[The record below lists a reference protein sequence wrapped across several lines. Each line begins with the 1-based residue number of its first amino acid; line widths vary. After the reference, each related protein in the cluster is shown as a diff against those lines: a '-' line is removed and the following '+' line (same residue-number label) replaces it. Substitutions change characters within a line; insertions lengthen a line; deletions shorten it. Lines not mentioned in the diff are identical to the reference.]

1 MKKKYLKY
9 IIIGAI
15 IVLSTVGIYLVKV
28 SSKSNEVYS
37 SNIETTVIDD
47 SSQKIY
53 INGIIEPI
61 ENKNIYLDQSK
72 GKVDTVSVSNGQT
85 VNAGDLLFTYK
96 NDTITSQVEEIRTNF
111 NL

>member
-47 SSQKIY
+47 SSQK
-53 INGIIEPI
+53 
-61 ENKNIYLDQSK
+61 NIY
-72 GKVDTVSVSNGQT
+72 
-85 VNAGDLLFTYK
+85 
-96 NDTITSQVEEIRTNF
+96 
-111 NL
+111 